1 MLYLKDKINISI
13 LKNNYNGLNMR
24 KNKGLSLFETL
35 MTLSILLVIVT
46 GIFYWM
52 MEAQRNQMAV
62 RYGKE
67 LTSIVEGFDKR
78 LSIDGLD
85 VAHFKNG
92 TTWNNTNIE
101 DLLTKELISRTANC
115 GKGSGWVPQL
125 ATEKNAKLIDCG
137 LWERIPYSFKP
148 EAVMGTDSDGF
159 VNSFRMLLKL
169 DNDKSFK
176 ELFPYLNKML
186 MSARHNSK
194 EGSTGSYNFYFAD
207 AAAPDTKITSTKCY
221 TLGSACVIVAEYYR
235 SGGAE
240 YLRIDGKNS
249 MVGSAVTFKDTRTSA
264 NKQCIKWVKVN
275 DAAKWESR
283 VVDCGVGIH
292 KETGYPVT
300 VDVAVDYTTQKEIL
314 LDKLCIVYKYN
325 GAQIVD
331 SGEKSPCGIVKIDGT
346 NTVYQLSN
354 GIMAESG
361 IIRNLYAT
369 DIVSEQIN
377 TNFLNVKKDLDVAG
391 LTTSTDVK
399 VRNSLVV
406 DGLSTLQ
413 DAKVNNTLDVG
424 GKGHISGDLTVD
436 SRITTNEY
444 FDTTKKVAPNG
455 SCAKIGL
462 IGTDST
468 GKIYSCQGGQW
479 KPSGSPTVGGAYW
492 LNTFGGGCRVANP
505 YTGNCSCEAG
515 SFGFLSGQAFQY
527 TQWDV
532 SAYICL
538 PYK

>member
-1 MLYLKDKINISI
+1 MLYLKDKINILI
-13 LKNNYNGLNMR
+13 LKITIMDFNMR

-52 MEAQRNQMAV
+52 MEAQRNQFAV
-62 RYGKE
+62 QYGKE
-67 LTSIVEGFDKR
+67 LSSIVEGFDKR

-85 VAHFKNG
+85 VSNFKNG
-92 TTWNNTNIE
+92 TTWNNSNIQ

-125 ATEKNAKLIDCG
+125 ATEKDAKLIDCG
-137 LWERIPYSFKP
+137 LWARIPYSFKP
-148 EAVMGTDSDGF
+148 EAVIGTDSEGF
-159 VNSFRMLLKL
+159 VNSFRMMLKL
-169 DNDKSFK
+169 DNDASFK

-186 MSARHNSK
+186 MSARHNNK
-194 EGSTGSYNFYFAD
+194 EGTTGSNNFYFAD

-221 TLGSACVIVAEYYR
+221 TLGSACVIIAEYYR

-240 YLRIDGKNS
+240 FLRIDGKNS

-264 NKQCIKWVKVN
+264 NKQCVKWVKVD

-331 SGEKSPCGIVKIDGT
+331 SGEKAPCGMVKLDGT
-346 NTVYQLSN
+346 NTIYQLTN
-354 GIMAESG
+354 GITADNG
-361 IIRNLYAT
+361 TIRNIYAT
-369 DIVSEQIN
+369 DVVSEQIN

-391 LTTSTDVK
+391 LTTTTDIKVK
-399 VRNSLVV
+399 NS
-406 DGLSTLQ
+406 
-413 DAKVNNTLDVG
+413 LDVG
-424 GKGHISGDLTVD
+424 GKSHMVGDLTVD
-436 SRITTNEY
+436 SRITTNEF
-444 FDTTKKVAPNG
+444 FDSTKKVVSNG

-468 GKIYSCQGGQW
+468 GKIFSCQGYQW